1 MATAGAVRLSRT
13 GGTHDTV
20 SGRSSMGNRIL
31 MTSLTASPIR
41 RLRDRFIDVTARRP
55 MGLVG
60 RWIYRQ
66 PAGHGPSFVQVMNAL
81 GPLDGDRCLEI
92 GCGGGVLLERVL
104 AAGASSVAG
113 LDHSPDMLALS
124 MRRNVEALAA
134 ERLALKLGDA
144 SAIPWADQSFDA
156 VFTANM
162 FFYIQDPAA
171 VLDEVFRVL
180 RPGGRLVIHTAPG
193 PLPPPSLK
201 TWWVLIPM
209 VSVMNVHTD
218 AEMADLYENAGF
230 ADVTVSSKGFFHQLS
245 RGFRPGSRS

>member
-1 MATAGAVRLSRT
+1 
-13 GGTHDTV
+13 
-20 SGRSSMGNRIL
+20 MGNRTL
-31 MTSLTASPIR
+31 TTSLTASPIR
-41 RLRDRFIDVTARRP
+41 RLRDWFIDVTARRP

-66 PAGHGPSFVQVMNAL
+66 PGGHEASFVQVMNAL

-124 MRRNVEALAA
+124 TARNAEALAA

-162 FFYIQDPAA
+162 FFYVQDPAA
-171 VLDEVFRVL
+171 VLGEVFRVL

-193 PLPPPSLK
+193 PLPAPSLK

-209 VSVMNVHTD
+209 VSAMNVHTD
-218 AEMADLYENAGF
+218 AEMAGLYENAGF
-230 ADVTVSSKGFFHQLS
+230 TGVTVTSKGLFHQLS
-245 RGFRPGSRS
+245 HGFRPGPRS